1 MVLILST
8 FATGPGLTR
17 RRPKLNVAVA
27 DDLAGE
33 IQV

>member
-1 MVLILST
+1 MVLILSIS
-8 FATGPGLTR
+8 ATGPGLIR
-17 RRPKLNVAVA
+17 RRLKFNVA